1 MEAFCNVK
9 IIKAFSRTHFPIV
22 QKKLICSTVYYC
34 IRDELKSVAVI
45 SVYQK
50 DNAVDKLL

>member
-1 MEAFCNVK
+1 MEAFSKFK
-9 IIKAFSRTHFPIV
+9 IIKVFSGTHSPII
-22 QKKLICSTVYYC
+22 QKKLIYSTDYHC
-34 IRDELKSVAVI
+34 IRDELKSVVVI